1 MFRRL
6 SRIALVASILPA
18 AACAATGGGPSERE
32 ATKLE
37 RYREFAGA
45 PVRDFHFWRLDRW
58 DVLGE
63 YDIAVWTSTTDAYLV
78 HVMKP
83 CFGLDFANTI
93 ALTSTQQRVYARF
106 DSVLFEQQRCRIDE
120 IRPVDGKAYKAAQR
134 VQTQA
139 AGP

>member
-1 MFRRL
+1 MSRRL
-6 SRIALVASILPA
+6 SRIAIVALMFA
-18 AACAATGGGPSERE
+18 VTACATTGSGPSERE

-45 PVRDFHFWRLDRW
+45 PVRNFHFWRLDRW

-93 ALTSTQQRVYARF
+93 ALTSTQQRVYSRF
-106 DSVLFEQQRCRIDE
+106 DSVLFEQQRCRIAE

-134 VQTQA
+134 AETP
-139 AGP
+139 AGT

>member
-1 MFRRL
+1 MSRRL
-6 SRIALVASILPA
+6 SRIAIVALMFA
-18 AACAATGGGPSERE
+18 VTACATTGSGPGERE

-93 ALTSTQQRVYARF
+93 ALTSTQQRVYSRF
-106 DSVLFEQQRCRIDE
+106 DSVLFEQQRCRIAE

-134 VQTQA
+134 AETP
-139 AGP
+139 AGT